1 MYHYIWGNI
10 FLYCYEHQIDFCN
23 VYETINEA
31 IVETITRC
39 SDDVVWEGIIKNSF
53 FSTIEEE
60 LNILINQ
67 FNIPPSEIV
76 CPCNREDRIIKI
88 CNELFPENEYWT
100 WYDDNPWDSDD
111 PNNKSR
117 SVCETLEVE
126 TNYFGTDLTID
137 KYKIP
142 NKEKFI
148 YSIEI
153 DLRNIRF
160 KRNINGKNK
169 HVELLM
175 NDGVGSVITLFDS
188 SYNDP
193 SILPEYID
201 KLFDSHDEYLKKNN
215 QMKDEQYILDFKN
228 VIIKSS
234 IHQCAKDNHDTCIRN
249 ALIYILD
256 NTTYEIIPETV
267 PLLYCK
273 TCNIYYM
280 YEDQYNTL
288 SKKGKILCRIYNLK
302 QWQEGY
308 TGDDFFGKLNMESV
322 FLDNTTY
329 EIVPETVPL
338 LYCKT
343 CNIYYMYEDQYNTL
357 SKKGKILCRIYNLKQ
372 WQEGYTCDDFF
383 GKLNMESIFKICGYS
398 VSSNSS
404 IPDQARQNLLS
415 FLIDRKIVS
424 LAQTLNFLHWLIDN
438 RKDSARMQ
446 NAVKKWKSDLKYIT
460 EKYRDNKS
468 KTITVESIIRK

>member
-1 MYHYIWGNI
+1 MKVIEVIIMYNYIFANI
-10 FLYCYEHQIDFCN
+10 FLHCYERKIDFESLVKRISEKKEKEYLNGAPPFIKDMSYNQIWSLESELNILSEELRISTELLLFPRNYTQKVLNFLEEFDCDFEC
-23 VYETINEA
+23 ETVSFDPEDLSWNIWIPSYAN
-31 IVETITRC
+31 
-39 SDDVVWEGIIKNSF
+39 KNSF
-53 FSTIEEE
+53 FFSINKFLNVDNMKYEYHILVQMVGLCMSLMGAMMGNGLVIYDTEIGGHIEE
-60 LNILINQ
+60 I
-67 FNIPPSEIV
+67 
-76 CPCNREDRIIKI
+76 DR
-88 CNELFPENEYWT
+88 
-100 WYDDNPWDSDD
+100 
-111 PNNKSR
+111 
-117 SVCETLEVE
+117 
-126 TNYFGTDLTID
+126 
-137 KYKIP
+137 
-142 NKEKFI
+142 
-148 YSIEI
+148 
-153 DLRNIRF
+153 
-160 KRNINGKNK
+160 
-169 HVELLM
+169 
-175 NDGVGSVITLFDS
+175 
-188 SYNDP
+188 
-193 SILPEYID
+193 YID
-201 KLFDSHDEYLKKNN
+201 KAIDKMDVVNAETGKPIINPGT
-215 QMKDEQYILDFKN
+215 ILDFKN

-273 TCNIYYM
+273 TCNVYYM

-308 TGDDFFGKLNMESV
+308 TS
-322 FLDNTTY
+322 
-329 EIVPETVPL
+329 
-338 LYCKT
+338 
-343 CNIYYMYEDQYNTL
+343 
-357 SKKGKILCRIYNLKQ
+357 
-372 WQEGYTCDDFF
+372 DDFF

-468 KTITVESIIRK
+468 GTITVESIIRK

>member
-273 TCNIYYM
+273 TCNVYYM

-308 TGDDFFGKLNMESV
+308 TG
-322 FLDNTTY
+322 
-329 EIVPETVPL
+329 
-338 LYCKT
+338 
-343 CNIYYMYEDQYNTL
+343 
-357 SKKGKILCRIYNLKQ
+357 
-372 WQEGYTCDDFF
+372 DDFF

-438 RKDSARMQ
+438 RKDSVRMQ

-468 KTITVESIIRK
+468 GTITVESIIRK

>member
-1 MYHYIWGNI
+1 MYNYIFANI
-10 FLYCYEHQIDFCN
+10 FLHCYERKIDFESLVKRISEKKEKEYLNGAPPFIKDMSYNQIWSLESELNILSEELRISTELLLFPRNYTQKVLNFLEEFDCDFEC
-23 VYETINEA
+23 ETVSFDPEDLSWNIWIPSYAN
-31 IVETITRC
+31 
-39 SDDVVWEGIIKNSF
+39 KNSF
-53 FSTIEEE
+53 FFSINKFLNVDNMKYEYHILVQMVGLCMSLMGAMMGNGLVIYDTEIGGHIEE
-60 LNILINQ
+60 I
-67 FNIPPSEIV
+67 
-76 CPCNREDRIIKI
+76 DR
-88 CNELFPENEYWT
+88 
-100 WYDDNPWDSDD
+100 
-111 PNNKSR
+111 
-117 SVCETLEVE
+117 
-126 TNYFGTDLTID
+126 
-137 KYKIP
+137 
-142 NKEKFI
+142 
-148 YSIEI
+148 
-153 DLRNIRF
+153 
-160 KRNINGKNK
+160 
-169 HVELLM
+169 
-175 NDGVGSVITLFDS
+175 
-188 SYNDP
+188 
-193 SILPEYID
+193 YID
-201 KLFDSHDEYLKKNN
+201 KAIDKMDVVNAETGKPIINPGT
-215 QMKDEQYILDFKN
+215 ILDFKN

-273 TCNIYYM
+273 TCNVYYM

-308 TGDDFFGKLNMESV
+308 TS
-322 FLDNTTY
+322 
-329 EIVPETVPL
+329 
-338 LYCKT
+338 
-343 CNIYYMYEDQYNTL
+343 
-357 SKKGKILCRIYNLKQ
+357 
-372 WQEGYTCDDFF
+372 DDFF

-468 KTITVESIIRK
+468 GTITVESIIRK

>member
-1 MYHYIWGNI
+1 MGVWIGNGLVVYDTEI
-10 FLYCYEHQIDFCN
+10 GEH
-23 VYETINEA
+23 
-31 IVETITRC
+31 
-39 SDDVVWEGIIKNSF
+39 
-53 FSTIEEE
+53 IEE
-60 LNILINQ
+60 I
-67 FNIPPSEIV
+67 
-76 CPCNREDRIIKI
+76 DR
-88 CNELFPENEYWT
+88 
-100 WYDDNPWDSDD
+100 
-111 PNNKSR
+111 
-117 SVCETLEVE
+117 
-126 TNYFGTDLTID
+126 
-137 KYKIP
+137 
-142 NKEKFI
+142 
-148 YSIEI
+148 
-153 DLRNIRF
+153 
-160 KRNINGKNK
+160 
-169 HVELLM
+169 
-175 NDGVGSVITLFDS
+175 
-188 SYNDP
+188 
-193 SILPEYID
+193 YID
-201 KLFDSHDEYLKKNN
+201 KVIDKMDVVDAETGMPLTTPGT
-215 QMKDEQYILDFKN
+215 ILDFKN

-273 TCNIYYM
+273 TCNVYYM

-308 TGDDFFGKLNMESV
+308 TS
-322 FLDNTTY
+322 
-329 EIVPETVPL
+329 
-338 LYCKT
+338 
-343 CNIYYMYEDQYNTL
+343 
-357 SKKGKILCRIYNLKQ
+357 
-372 WQEGYTCDDFF
+372 DDFF

-468 KTITVESIIRK
+468 ETITVESIIRK

>member
-322 FLDNTTY
+322 F
-329 EIVPETVPL
+329 
-338 LYCKT
+338 
-343 CNIYYMYEDQYNTL
+343 
-357 SKKGKILCRIYNLKQ
+357 
-372 WQEGYTCDDFF
+372 
-383 GKLNMESIFKICGYS
+383 KICGYS

-404 IPDQARQNLLS
+404 VPDQARQNLLS

-468 KTITVESIIRK
+468 ETITVESIIRK

>member
-234 IHQCAKDNHDTCIRN
+234 IRKCAKDNHDTCIRN

-273 TCNIYYM
+273 TCNVYYM

-308 TGDDFFGKLNMESV
+308 TG
-322 FLDNTTY
+322 
-329 EIVPETVPL
+329 
-338 LYCKT
+338 
-343 CNIYYMYEDQYNTL
+343 
-357 SKKGKILCRIYNLKQ
+357 
-372 WQEGYTCDDFF
+372 DDFF

-468 KTITVESIIRK
+468 GTITVESIIRK